1 MVYIYFMIKYAPLLI
16 FTLLFAQGIGKP
28 IGIRDLHLKAD
39 GLYYSS
45 YTDTPFT
52 GIVSGPYTEVIHHY
66 NKYTFVKKNIQGKII
81 DGKREGVWTTYSEK
95 GNLLWKLHYKN
106 GNYFFSEDYHENGN
120 LKSRG
125 YYKNSEPA
133 GLWEVFNEDGNL
145 IESTAFKG

>member
-1 MVYIYFMIKYAPLLI
+1 MIIFMKKILPI
-16 FTLLFAQGIGKP
+16 VIIIVLFSQGISKP

-66 NKYTFVKKNIQGKII
+66 NENTLVKRNIQGKII
-81 DGKREGVWTTYSEK
+81 DGKKVGIWTTYSEK
-95 GNLLWKLHYKN
+95 GYLKSRSYYKN
-106 GNYFFSEDYHENGN
+106 GNLEFSEDYHENGN

-125 YYKNSEPA
+125 YYNKFEPA
-133 GLWEVFNEDGNL
+133 GLWEVFDDDGKL
-145 IESTAFKG
+145 IDSAVFKG